1 MAEEDG
7 EESATG
13 RRKKRN
19 AKAKKM
25 GKEIRA
31 PPPAPSIAK
40 APVPFASTPTQS
52 ASSFTPSAPAP
63 PAPTPA
69 PVRAYKIAEDGSS
82 NLEDLFGLGSDQLR
96 ELNEQFLPLPRE
108 DLVTG
113 KEVVTDDTDKVFKL
127 PDLSEFMQE
136 TGGKNERQLLE
147 ERKAAGGAEVEAER
161 VDRRNRDE
169 YLRVLQ
175 LNPFADAD
183 ESMFLD
189 EYDIIQS
196 IFGTGSLLK
205 IPIPYLQTGHG
216 ILLIVIVLGGYIY
229 APGNPLTEF
238 PPEIREAFRTGLT
251 ITYAIN
257 TVLAVKSFFIAR
269 EKNLP
274 GLFWGAKSFI
284 LGGIAYYEL
293 SQVKDPKSLQT
304 YRGPKPEDR
313 KAKR

>member
-1 MAEEDG
+1 MSALLLSLALICLAANVNAFTRTLPRAPAAQSRPETVPLRVLVSRLAMAEGDE

-19 AKAKKM
+19 AKKK

-31 PPPAPSIAK
+31 PPPAPPIAK
-40 APVPFASTPTQS
+40 APVPFASTPTQT
-52 ASSFTPSAPAP
+52 ASTFTPSAPAP

-136 TGGKNERQLLE
+136 TGGKNERQLLQ

-161 VDRRNRDE
+161 VDRRDRDE

-189 EYDIIQS
+189 EVRGGSTCSTLLMSDCRYLADSVVPHRS
-196 IFGTGSLLK
+196 IPT
-205 IPIPYLQTGHG
+205 
-216 ILLIVIVLGGYIY
+216 
-229 APGNPLTEF
+229 LTLF
-238 PPEIREAFRTGLT
+238 YPPH
-251 ITYAIN
+251 
-257 TVLAVKSFFIAR
+257 
-269 EKNLP
+269 
-274 GLFWGAKSFI
+274 
-284 LGGIAYYEL
+284 
-293 SQVKDPKSLQT
+293 
-304 YRGPKPEDR
+304 
-313 KAKR
+313 